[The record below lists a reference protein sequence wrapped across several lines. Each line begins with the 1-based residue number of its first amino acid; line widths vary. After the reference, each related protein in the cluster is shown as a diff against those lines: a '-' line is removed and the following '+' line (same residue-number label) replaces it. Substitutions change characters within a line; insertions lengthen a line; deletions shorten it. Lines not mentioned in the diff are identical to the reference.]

1 MLDMPP
7 DKTSKQVLKEIN
19 KAREAILRPPQE
31 HNTCSTGK
39 DEDQAFSAFFKAP
52 SRAIQDDR
60 LATRPRTFMILCALC
75 QFIGPTGY
83 CYPKQGRLARQL
95 GMSQQ
100 GISKHIRLLIDYG
113 YVQKVRNEYKF
124 RKKGHT
130 SATWRILFD
139 PEISE
144 EEGYQST
151 IEHDERFQEQ
161 IVEDTMKKVNEN
173 NKKEKL
179 STELSTDKE
188 KAPKKRKKE
197 GTKTTQLGCITP
209 QPNEV
214 VHKLTI
220 GTIHNKYSIKG
231 KDVCKLYSEL
241 CDDIL
246 GTRGE
251 WRWDQRQEDIA
262 ERFIDQ
268 GMAVKDFTDRAK
280 RTLYSCKQQGKRPP
294 FSLKFFEQAFKETKK
309 DKSKQTVSDII
320 KQVSNRSKMK

>member
-19 KAREAILRPPQE
+19 KAREAILRPPKE

-83 CYPKQGRLARQL
+83 CYPKQDRLARQL

-144 EEGYQST
+144 EEGYQTT
-151 IEHDERFQEQ
+151 IQHDERFQEQ
-161 IVEDTMKKVNEN
+161 EAEETMKKVNEN
-173 NKKEKL
+173 NKKSKL
-179 STELSTDKE
+179 STGKP
-188 KAPKKRKKE
+188 KRPKKRKKE
-197 GTKTTQLGCITP
+197 GTKTTQLGCTDT
-209 QPNEV
+209 QRNEV
-214 VHKLTI
+214 VQELTI
-220 GTIHNKYSIKG
+220 GTKDNKYSIKG
-231 KDVCKLYSEL
+231 KDLCKVYSEL
-241 CDDIL
+241 CDQIL

-251 WRWDQRQEDIA
+251 WRWDERQESIA
-262 ERFIDQ
+262 QSFLDK
-268 GMAVKDFTDRAK
+268 GMSATDFTGKARRSLEYCK
-280 RTLYSCKQQGKRPP
+280 REGKRPP
-294 FSLKFFEQAFKETKK
+294 FSLGYFSQSFKETKK
-309 DKSKQTVSDII
+309 DKAKESVEDII
-320 KQVSNRSKMK
+320 KRVSNRSKMK